1 MRRFTT
7 YVCCASAADVSLISG
22 PPADKD
28 KERERRE
35 SHMSTDDGFVQGSL
49 AAGGNLVVDG
59 LTGDLAEY
67 QIEHLLVAALGSQAE
82 RGPAL

>member
-1 MRRFTT
+1 
-7 YVCCASAADVSLISG
+7 
-22 PPADKD
+22 
-28 KERERRE
+28 
-35 SHMSTDDGFVQGSL
+35 MSTDDGFVQGSL